1 MVRIK
6 KQKTPRKKR
15 VRWLDQIQAQ
25 ASRPRASY
33 LPPTLDDAGIVKF
46 IHQEA
51 AKQRRAKVNR
61 MAGAAFGQQALCSYT
76 AAQKKQHRRASRHPP
91 MRKKKPAKQKTCLT
105 LMELARAFPNI
116 AQQVCFDPK
125 QSTFYSLEPTPPP
138 RIILL
143 IIMSDI
149 QRLTLISDPTNEFP
163 KNANNSFKV
172 RLPERLSL
180 PGDGWHATLLSL
192 TVPDQGQS
200 NAVIA
205 TDPHT
210 KVVTFS
216 VTYLTR
222 KYVLGEYRRVS
233 FQTKEYTVELEDI
246 MSAKHPVTSGNLFW
260 KRTMQEVH
268 NKTMRALMH
277 EQDTAKTFD
286 ADERPLVSVKKNW
299 MPMMTWKDDAL
310 VMHAVPKGDLLN
322 GNKTKVTSAFS
333 LDLGVAER
341 FGFIEQPQGV
351 VGYVLGPNLQFTCP
365 TVTFDSQTPPKNP
378 TNRTDYYWEG
388 AHYAGV
394 QPSDLTSDVMDQM
407 FEVKNKRLHL
417 SRMVEWQFN
426 NLDASF
432 EKIVGTSKRTV
443 MVYSDL
449 VESTVV
455 GSGKYPLLREVQ
467 LLRTG
472 DGESTAEP
480 LHHQW
485 IKLRGQQLDILEVEI
500 ASTSGPLAILPPGK
514 TLVTIGLKQLYKPPR
529 TPGSRTHQ
537 REPRCQEGVT
547 TRP

>member
-1 MVRIK
+1 MSEIK
-6 KQKTPRKKR
+6 
-15 VRWLDQIQAQ
+15 
-25 ASRPRASY
+25 
-33 LPPTLDDAGIVKF
+33 
-46 IHQEA
+46 
-51 AKQRRAKVNR
+51 
-61 MAGAAFGQQALCSYT
+61 
-76 AAQKKQHRRASRHPP
+76 
-91 MRKKKPAKQKTCLT
+91 
-105 LMELARAFPNI
+105 
-116 AQQVCFDPK
+116 
-125 QSTFYSLEPTPPP
+125 
-138 RIILL
+138 
-143 IIMSDI
+143 
-149 QRLTLISDPTNEFP
+149 RLTLVSDPTDEFP
-163 KNANNSFKV
+163 NNANNSFKV

-180 PGDGWHATLLSL
+180 PGEGWHATLLSL

-299 MPMMTWKDDAL
+299 MPMMTWKGDAL
-310 VMHAVPKGDLLN
+310 VLHAVPKGDVLKSD
-322 GNKTKVTSAFS
+322 KTTTTTTFAM
-333 LDLGVAER
+333 DLGIAER
-341 FGFIEQPQGV
+341 FGFVEQLQGV
-351 VGYVLGPNLQFTCP
+351 VGHVLGPNLQFTCP
-365 TVTFDSQTPPKNP
+365 TVTYTDQTLPSGSSFRTQYNWSGEHYVGTQP
-378 TNRTDYYWEG
+378 T
-388 AHYAGV
+388 
-394 QPSDLTSDVMDQM
+394 DLTSDVMDQM
-407 FEVKNKRLHL
+407 FEVKKNRLHL

-426 NLDASF
+426 NLNASF

-485 IKLRGQQLDILEVEI
+485 IKLRGNQLDILEVEI
-500 ASTSGPLAILPPGK
+500 ASTAGPLAPLPPGK
-514 TLVTIGLKQLYKPPR
+514 TLVTIGLKKL
-529 TPGSRTHQ
+529 
-537 REPRCQEGVT
+537 
-547 TRP
+547 

>member
-1 MVRIK
+1 MSEIK
-6 KQKTPRKKR
+6 
-15 VRWLDQIQAQ
+15 
-25 ASRPRASY
+25 
-33 LPPTLDDAGIVKF
+33 
-46 IHQEA
+46 
-51 AKQRRAKVNR
+51 
-61 MAGAAFGQQALCSYT
+61 
-76 AAQKKQHRRASRHPP
+76 
-91 MRKKKPAKQKTCLT
+91 
-105 LMELARAFPNI
+105 
-116 AQQVCFDPK
+116 
-125 QSTFYSLEPTPPP
+125 
-138 RIILL
+138 
-143 IIMSDI
+143 
-149 QRLTLISDPTNEFP
+149 RLTLISDPTDEFP
-163 KNANNSFKV
+163 KNANNSFNF

-180 PGDGWHATLLSL
+180 PGEGWHATLLSL

-222 KYVLGEYRRVS
+222 KYITGEYRRVS
-233 FQTKEYTVELEDI
+233 FQTKEYTVELEDV

-310 VMHAVPKGDLLN
+310 VLHAVPKGDLLN

-341 FGFIEQPQGV
+341 FGFIEQQKGV
-351 VGYVLGPNLQFTCP
+351 VGYNLGPNLQFTCP

-407 FEVKNKRLHL
+407 FEVKNKRLLL

-426 NLDASF
+426 NLNASF
-432 EKIVGTSKRTV
+432 EKVVGTRKRTV

-455 GSGKYPLLREVQ
+455 GSGKFPLLREVQ

-485 IKLRGQQLDILEVEI
+485 IKVRGNQLEILEVEI

-514 TLVTIGLKQLYKPPR
+514 TLVTIGLKQL
-529 TPGSRTHQ
+529 
-537 REPRCQEGVT
+537 
-547 TRP
+547 

>member
-1 MVRIK
+1 M
-6 KQKTPRKKR
+6 
-15 VRWLDQIQAQ
+15 
-25 ASRPRASY
+25 
-33 LPPTLDDAGIVKF
+33 F
-46 IHQEA
+46 
-51 AKQRRAKVNR
+51 
-61 MAGAAFGQQALCSYT
+61 
-76 AAQKKQHRRASRHPP
+76 
-91 MRKKKPAKQKTCLT
+91 
-105 LMELARAFPNI
+105 
-116 AQQVCFDPK
+116 
-125 QSTFYSLEPTPPP
+125 
-138 RIILL
+138 
-143 IIMSDI
+143 IIMSEI
-149 QRLTLISDPTNEFP
+149 KRLTLISDPTDEFP
-163 KNANNSFKV
+163 NNANNSFKV
-172 RLPERLSL
+172 RLPERLTL
-180 PGDGWHATLLSL
+180 PGEGWHATLLSL

-216 VTYLTR
+216 VTYSTR
-222 KYVLGEYRRVS
+222 KYITGEYRRVS

-268 NKTMRALMH
+268 NKTIRALMH

-310 VMHAVPKGDLLN
+310 VLHAVPKGDLLN

-341 FGFIEQPQGV
+341 FGFIEQHKGV
-351 VGYVLGPNLQFTCP
+351 VGYTLGPNLQFTCP

-407 FEVKNKRLHL
+407 FEVKNKRLLL

-426 NLDASF
+426 NLNASF
-432 EKIVGTSKRTV
+432 EKVVGTRKRTV

-455 GSGKYPLLREVQ
+455 GSGKFPLLREVQ

-472 DGESTAEP
+472 EGESTAEP

-485 IKLRGQQLDILEVEI
+485 IKVRGQQLDILEVEI
-500 ASTSGPLAILPPGK
+500 ASTSGSLAILPPGK
-514 TLVTIGLKQLYKPPR
+514 TLVTIGLKKL
-529 TPGSRTHQ
+529 
-537 REPRCQEGVT
+537 
-547 TRP
+547 